1 MGWSRMVRNGTRMLE
16 PVGLRILGGT
26 ITRDMNFWS
35 QIYVTIG
42 KFNGSDRT
50 TLDMK
55 RIPSKLSN
63 GSWPPLD
70 TSEET
75 QISLP
80 LLFMKS
86 TLDGLGSCKIEE
98 QESVA
103 RKGV

>member
-1 MGWSRMVRNGTRMLE
+1 MVRNGTRMLE
-16 PVGLRILGGT
+16 PVGLIILGGD
-26 ITRDMNFWS
+26 ITRDMNFRS

-70 TSEET
+70 TSQET
-75 QISLP
+75 RISLP
-80 LLFMKS
+80 LLFVKN
-86 TLDGLGSCKIEE
+86 T
-98 QESVA
+98 Q
-103 RKGV
+103 

>member
-1 MGWSRMVRNGTRMLE
+1 MVRNGTRMLE

-42 KFNGSDRT
+42 KFNGSDRI

-75 QISLP
+75 RISVP